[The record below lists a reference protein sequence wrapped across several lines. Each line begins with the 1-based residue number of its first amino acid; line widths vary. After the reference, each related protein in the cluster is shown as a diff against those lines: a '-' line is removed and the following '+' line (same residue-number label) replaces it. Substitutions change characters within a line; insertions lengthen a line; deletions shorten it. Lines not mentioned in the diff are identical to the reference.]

1 MMFKTNDKE
10 LIKGCGVVFSCGYC
24 KLQRLLSCR
33 QPIAY
38 HATRMYGW
46 RYNVY
51 QLSPAVWLTTG
62 YEYCKG
68 AIDIDSIADK
78 YEERALQC
86 ETQEELDK
94 LLDEFAQELFELRM
108 QAFAQ
113 AIKEKDK

>member
-24 KLQRLLSCR
+24 KLQRLLSCK

-38 HATRMYGW
+38 HASKAYGW
-46 RYNVY
+46 RYDVY

-62 YEYCKG
+62 YDNCKG
-68 AIDIDSIADK
+68 SIDIDSIADK
-78 YEERALQC
+78 YEKQAEEC
-86 ETQEELDK
+86 KTPEELDK
-94 LLDEFAQELFELRM
+94 LLEEFTEELFKLRL

-113 AIKEKDK
+113 TIKEKE